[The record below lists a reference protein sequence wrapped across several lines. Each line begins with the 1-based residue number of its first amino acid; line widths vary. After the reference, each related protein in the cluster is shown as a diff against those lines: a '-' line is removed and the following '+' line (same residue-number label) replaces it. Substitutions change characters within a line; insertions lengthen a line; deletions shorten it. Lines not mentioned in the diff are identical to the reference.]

1 MTSVNFIFDTF
12 LIIAFLKSGFID
24 TILVQESIMTDVKT
38 ETALFISKVE
48 FSSWDIMLTIS
59 AIKPWVFFLWPF
71 SHQGT
76 GILHIMDENL
86 IYK

>member
-48 FSSWDIMLTIS
+48 FSS
-59 AIKPWVFFLWPF
+59 
-71 SHQGT
+71 
-76 GILHIMDENL
+76 
-86 IYK
+86 